1 MGERSRKLAFSLVP
15 VLLLLGLGEVASRA
29 VGGPECAPVSPSAAG
44 WDTMVADQAL
54 LWKLEPDRLF
64 ESPAGNTTTNSLGLR
79 SPHMP
84 AGKRG
89 VRVAVTGDSSVFGWG
104 QPDGST
110 YAEQLEEML
119 NRAFDVPVQV
129 INMGVPGYSTEQTL
143 GLMEEVGWS
152 YEPEL
157 LVVHNIFSDCNID
170 AFQDRAAMAL
180 TDPQPSLLENS
191 RLFCALRQ
199 PWVSYQAGLNQESN
213 RVLMPGMPTGANQ
226 AQRLED
232 IDQVIDL
239 SRVPLDDYLE
249 NLDTLQ
255 AQAQSKGAQLLMA
268 PLAQEWDVG
277 AWTAPMDKP
286 TAEQVLPWHPY
297 RQAQAQWVSQH
308 GLLQVDL
315 PGAFLA
321 SGLSGP
327 ELFIDHMH
335 PSVVGAWVMASAV
348 AESIVANPQL
358 LGLGPQDVQAGWK
371 TPRPKSPEPMGPEP
385 RGPGPRQPRQGA
397 HHAGP
402 GPQGPPNPTPPQP
415 PRQP

>member
-1 MGERSRKLAFSLVP
+1 MPSTARKVAFSLIP
-15 VLLLLGLGEVASRA
+15 ALLLLGLGEVASRA
-29 VGGPECAPVSPSAAG
+29 MGGPECTPISPSASG
-44 WDTMVADQAL
+44 WDTMVADQVL
-54 LWKLEPDRLF
+54 LWKLEPNRLF
-64 ESPAGNTTTNSLGLR
+64 ESPAGNTTTNALGLR
-79 SPHMP
+79 SKHLPE
-84 AGKRG
+84 GKLGIRI
-89 VRVAVTGDSSVFGWG
+89 AVTGDSSVFGWG
-104 QPDGST
+104 QPDGFT

-119 NRAFDVPVQV
+119 NRAFDEPIQV

-143 GLMEEVGWS
+143 GLMDQVGWS
-152 YEPEL
+152 YEPDL

-180 TDPQPSLLENS
+180 TNPEPSALESS
-191 RLFCALRQ
+191 RLYCALRQ

-249 NLDTLQ
+249 NLDTLLGQ
-255 AQAQSKGAQLLMA
+255 AQGRGAQVLMA

-277 AWTAPMDKP
+277 AWTAPMDQP
-286 TAEQVLPWHPY
+286 SADQVLPWHPY

-321 SGLSGP
+321 SGEGGR
-327 ELFIDHMH
+327 ELFMDHMH

-348 AESIVANPQL
+348 AASIVANPSL
-358 LGLGPQDVQAGWK
+358 LGLGPERVQANWQM
-371 TPRPKSPEPMGPEP
+371 PRPKSQRS
-385 RGPGPRQPRQGA
+385 RGPGPMQPRQGA
-397 HHAGP
+397 GHP
-402 GPQGPPNPTPPQP
+402 GPQGPPNPQP
-415 PRQP
+415 PRRP